1 MKTIFLTLALCL
13 FMSSAF
19 AQNTTAKQASL
30 QSAGAITIKV
40 PDFADPGVKSFYQ
53 AYADHLTK
61 CVQAIREKNEAKA
74 TALFKN
80 PGEQL
85 VAREKILG
93 KELVSNAVEKQKYM
107 EFVAQI
113 YPYIKELEHSAY
125 FQKTY
130 PK

>member
-13 FMSSAF
+13 FMTSAF
-19 AQNTTAKQASL
+19 AQNTAAKQTSL
-30 QSAGAITIKV
+30 QSAGVIKV

-53 AYADHLTK
+53 AYADHLIK

-93 KELVSNAVEKQKYM
+93 KELVKDVVEKPKYM
-107 EFVAQI
+107 QFVAQI
-113 YPYIKELEHSAY
+113 YPYIKELEGSAY